1 MGKRRNLVV
10 VADDFGIGPETSRGI
25 LELAA
30 ERRITATVLLT
41 NSPYAADAVAGW
53 NRAGRPIE
61 LGWHP
66 NLTLNPPVLPAA
78 EVPSLVDAS
87 GCFHPLSAFL
97 SRACTGRLRAAEIAA
112 ELRAQYERFIE
123 LVGRPPTLVNSHQ
136 HVALFGPV
144 GGTLLELLHDQV
156 PKPFVRRVREPA
168 AMLWRI
174 PGAKMKRAVLS
185 YRGARLA
192 RQSERLGFPGCEVL
206 CGITDPACTADEAFY
221 SRWLRLVPGE
231 TVELACHP
239 GYRDET
245 LIGRDVETDGAGVM
259 RRVHELHLL
268 RAPSFAA
275 ACHAAG
281 LRLLAPGELLHAAS
295 ESRAA

>member
-25 LELAA
+25 VELAV

-41 NSPYAADAVAGW
+41 NSPYAADAVTAW

-66 NLTLNPPVLPAA
+66 NLTLDSPILAA
-78 EVPSLVDAS
+78 SKVKSLVD
-87 GCFHPLSAFL
+87 GTWRFHSLGAFL
-97 SRACTGRLRAAEIAA
+97 SRACTGRLRPREVAA

-144 GGTLLELLHDQV
+144 GGALLEILQDQV
-156 PKPFVRRVREPA
+156 PRPFVRRVREPA
-168 AMLWRI
+168 TMLWRI
-174 PGAKMKRAVLS
+174 PGAKIKRAVLS
-185 YRGARLA
+185 RRGNRLA
-192 RQSERLGFPGCEVL
+192 RRSERLGFPGCDVL
-206 CGITDPACTADEAFY
+206 CGITDPVWTADEAFY

-231 TVELACHP
+231 TVELACHA
-239 GYRDET
+239 GYRDGT
-245 LIGRDVETDGAGVM
+245 LIGRDVAMDGAGVM

-268 RAPSFAA
+268 RAPSFAE

-281 LRLLAPGELLHAAS
+281 FRLMAPGELASVVKAMAA
-295 ESRAA
+295 

>member
-1 MGKRRNLVV
+1 MGQRRNLVV

-25 LELAA
+25 IELAV

-41 NSPYAADAVAGW
+41 NSPYAADAVTAW

-61 LGWHP
+61 IGWHP
-66 NLTLNPPVLPAA
+66 NLTLDPPILPACQ
-78 EVPSLVDAS
+78 VQSLVDLA
-87 GCFHPLSAFL
+87 GRFHPLAAFL
-97 SRACTGRLRAAEIAA
+97 SRACTGRLRRDEIAA
-112 ELRAQYERFIE
+112 EFRAQYERFIE
-123 LVGRPPTLVNSHQ
+123 LVGRPPSLVNAHQ

-144 GGTLLELLHDQV
+144 GGALLDVLHDQE
-156 PKPFVRRVREPA
+156 PRPFVRRVREPA
-168 AMLWRI
+168 AMLWCI
-174 PGAKMKRAVLS
+174 PGAKFKRAALS

-192 RQSERLGFPGCEVL
+192 RRSKRLGFPGCDVL
-206 CGITDPACTADEAFY
+206 CGITDPVCTADESFY
-221 SRWLRLVPGE
+221 SRWLRRVPGG

-245 LIGRDVETDGAGVM
+245 LIGRDVATDGAGVM
-259 RRVHELHLL
+259 RRANELHLL

-281 LRLLAPGELLHAAS
+281 FRLLAPSEMFGGASMPYAA
-295 ESRAA
+295 

>member
-1 MGKRRNLVV
+1 MAQRRNLVV

-41 NSPYAADAVAGW
+41 NSPYAADAVAAW

-66 NLTLNPPVLPAA
+66 NLTLDSPILPGSQ
-78 EVPSLVDAS
+78 VPSLVDAA
-87 GCFHPLSAFL
+87 GNFHRLGAFL
-97 SRACTGRLRAAEIAA
+97 SRACTGRLQVREIAA
-112 ELRAQYERFIE
+112 EFRAQYERFIE
-123 LVGRPPTLVNSHQ
+123 LVGRPPSVVNSHQ

-144 GGTLLELLHDQV
+144 GGALLDVLRDQV
-156 PKPFVRRVREPA
+156 PRPFLRRVHEPA
-168 AMLWRI
+168 TMLWRI
-174 PGAKMKRAVLS
+174 PGAKTKRAVLS
-185 YRGARLA
+185 YRGGRLA
-192 RQSERLGFPGCEVL
+192 RRSERLGFPGCDVL
-206 CGITDPACTADEAFY
+206 CGITDPEYTADEAFY
-221 SRWLRLVPGE
+221 ARWLRLVPGA

-245 LIGRDVETDGAGVM
+245 LIGRDCATDGAGVM

-275 ACHAAG
+275 ACHTAG
-281 LRLLAPGELLHAAS
+281 FRLLAPGELAGVGSMACAA
-295 ESRAA
+295 

>member
-1 MGKRRNLVV
+1 MDASRCLVV
-10 VADDFGIGPETSRGI
+10 VADDYGIGPETSRAI
-25 LELAA
+25 VELAGRGA
-30 ERRITATVLLT
+30 VTAAVLLV
-41 NSPYAADAVAGW
+41 NSPHAADGVRKWRQSGVTL
-53 NRAGRPIE
+53 E

-66 NLTLNPPVLPAA
+66 SLTLDPPVAPASR
-78 EVPSLVDAS
+78 VPSLVGPDGCLWPLGKFLLRLLTGYVRAS
-87 GCFHPLSAFL
+87 
-97 SRACTGRLRAAEIAA
+97 EVMA
-112 ELRAQYERFIE
+112 ELRAQYDRFVE
-123 LVGRPPTLVNSHQ
+123 LVGHAPTLVNSHQ
-136 HVALFGPV
+136 HATLFGPV
-144 GGTLLELLHDQV
+144 GGALLDVLRDQT
-156 PKPFVRRVREPA
+156 PKPFLRRVREAA

-174 PGAKMKRAVLS
+174 PGAKIKRAVLS

-192 RQSERLGFPGCEVL
+192 RRSERLGFPGCDVL

-245 LIGRDVETDGAGVM
+245 LIGRDCATEGAGVM

-281 LRLLAPGELLHAAS
+281 FRLLAPGELLRADAQP
-295 ESRAA
+295 RAA

>member
-41 NSPYAADAVAGW
+41 NSPYAADAVAAW

-66 NLTLNPPVLPAA
+66 NLTLDSPILPPAQVHSLIDTAGRFFPLSTFLWRASTGQLRADEVAA
-78 EVPSLVDAS
+78 E
-87 GCFHPLSAFL
+87 F
-97 SRACTGRLRAAEIAA
+97 
-112 ELRAQYERFIE
+112 RAQYDRFID

-136 HVALFGPV
+136 HVALFRPV
-144 GGTLLELLHDQV
+144 GGVLLEVLREQT
-156 PKPFVRRVREPA
+156 PKPFLRRVHEPA
-168 AMLWRI
+168 AMLCHV
-174 PGAKMKRAVLS
+174 PGAKLKRAVLS
-185 YRGARLA
+185 YRGGRLA
-192 RQSERLGFPGCEVL
+192 RRSERLGFPGCDVL
-206 CGITDPACTADEAFY
+206 CGITDPECTADEAFY

-231 TVELACHP
+231 SVELACHP

-245 LIGRDVETDGAGVM
+245 LIGRDCAADGTGVM

-281 LRLLAPGELLHAAS
+281 FRLLAPGELVSAAPIP
-295 ESRAA
+295 RAA

>member
-25 LELAA
+25 LDMAA

-41 NSPYAADAVAGW
+41 NSPYAADAVAAW
-53 NRAGRPIE
+53 NRAGRPVE

-66 NLTLNPPVLPAA
+66 NLTLDSPILPAT

-87 GCFHPLSAFL
+87 GRFRPLGAFL
-97 SRACTGRLRAAEIAA
+97 ARACTGRLQTDEIEAEF
-112 ELRAQYERFIE
+112 RAQYERFVD
-123 LVGRPPTLVNSHQ
+123 LVGRPPSLVNSHQ

-144 GGTLLELLHDQV
+144 GGALLNVLRYQV
-156 PKPFVRRVREPA
+156 PKPFLRRVREPA
-168 AMLWRI
+168 GMLWRV
-174 PGAKMKRAVLS
+174 PGAKVKRAVLS
-185 YRGARLA
+185 FRGARLA
-192 RQSERLGFPGCEVL
+192 RRSDGLYFPGCDML
-206 CGITDPACTADEAFY
+206 CGITDPECTADEAFY
-221 SRWLRLVPGE
+221 SRWLRLVPGVN
-231 TVELACHP
+231 VELACHP

-245 LIGRDVETDGAGVM
+245 LIGRDCATDGAGVM
-259 RRVHELHLL
+259 RRVNELHLL

-281 LRLLAPGELLHAAS
+281 FRLLAPCELAHS
-295 ESRAA
+295 EVTTRAA

>member
-1 MGKRRNLVV
+1 VV

-41 NSPYAADAVAGW
+41 NSPYAADAVVAW
-53 NRAGRPIE
+53 TRAGRPVE

-66 NLTLNPPVLPAA
+66 NLTLDSPILPPDRVQ
-78 EVPSLVDAS
+78 SLVDAA
-87 GCFHPLSAFL
+87 GRFHVLSAFL
-97 SRACTGRLRAAEIAA
+97 HRACTGRLRADEVAA
-112 ELRAQYERFIE
+112 ELGAQYQRFID
-123 LVGRPPTLVNSHQ
+123 LVGRPPSLVNSHQ

-144 GGTLLELLHDQV
+144 GGVLLDVLREQA

-168 AMLWRI
+168 RMLWRI
-174 PGAKMKRAVLS
+174 PGAKLKRAVLS
-185 YRGARLA
+185 QCGAQWA
-192 RQSERLGFPGCEVL
+192 RRSERLGFPGCDVL
-206 CGITDPACTADEAFY
+206 CGITDPECTADEEFY
-221 SRWLRLVPGE
+221 SRWLRLGPGE

-245 LIGRDVETDGAGVM
+245 LIGRDCVTDGAGVM
-259 RRVHELHLL
+259 RRINELHLL

-275 ACHAAG
+275 ACHGAG
-281 LRLLAPGELLHAAS
+281 FRLLAPSELVGMVSLTQAA
-295 ESRAA
+295 